1 MALGAKNVGL
11 NLKSSFSFVIL
22 HKLLTISDPPF
33 LFFFSSGDVKTYIM
47 FCGED

>member
-11 NLKSSFSFVIL
+11 NLKSSSSFVIL
-22 HKLLTISDPPF
+22 HKLLTVSDPP
-33 LFFFSSGDVKTYIM
+33 FFFSSGDVKTYIM